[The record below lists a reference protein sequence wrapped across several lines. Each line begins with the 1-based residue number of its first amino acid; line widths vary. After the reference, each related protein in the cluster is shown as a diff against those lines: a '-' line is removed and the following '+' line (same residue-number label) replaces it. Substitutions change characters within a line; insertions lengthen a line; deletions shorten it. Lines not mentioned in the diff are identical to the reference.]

1 MLLTMKAKCIQLV
14 LTAILIAH
22 CPRLSFA
29 SISRAGF
36 SMPDSLHE
44 VTFHYKTLGNL
55 IILPVTINDSI
66 KVNLILDTGCR
77 NLVLFGTRFNRFF
90 ELHPDKKVNFSGLG
104 SGKPVSGRLSLN
116 NKVSIDAVIGEK
128 IPVIIIPDQRLFR
141 SDDDVDGI
149 IGYDI
154 FIKFEVELNCA
165 RRRVTFRPAIKAE
178 ISPEYEKI
186 AIKIEDGRPI
196 ISSTL
201 LINNRTVSFDVM
213 IDTGSSLGLLL
224 KTTDMS
230 RFEGATNSGSVL
242 GRGLN
247 GKIKGANLLAER
259 LFLGHI
265 EIEKIEAGIIYSP
278 WHNYASV
285 GMDLIAGYSLV
296 LNYCKSYAGL
306 KKA

>member
-1 MLLTMKAKCIQLV
+1 MKAKVFQLI

-22 CPRLSFA
+22 RPDVSLA
-29 SISRAGF
+29 SISYAGF
-36 SMPDSLHE
+36 SMPDSLQE
-44 VTFHYKTLGNL
+44 VTFRYKSLNNL
-55 IILPVTINDSI
+55 ILLPVTINDTVT
-66 KVNLILDTGCR
+66 VNLILDTGCR
-77 NLVLFGTRFNRFF
+77 NLVLFGTRFNKFF

-116 NKVSIDAVIGEK
+116 NKISIDAVIGEK
-128 IPVIIIPDQRLFR
+128 IPVVIIPDQKLFR
-141 SDDDVDGI
+141 SDEKVNGI

-165 RRRVTFRPAIKAE
+165 ERRITFRPAIKAE
-178 ISPEYEKI
+178 ISPQYERI
-186 AIKIEDGRPI
+186 AIKVEDGRPI
-196 ISSTL
+196 INSTL
-201 LINNRTVSFDVM
+201 LINGKCVSFDLM

-230 RFEGATNSGSVL
+230 RFRDVGGSHSVL

-247 GKIKGANLLAER
+247 GNIEGASLLASR
-259 LFLGHI
+259 LVLDHLQ
-265 EIEKIEAGIIYSP
+265 IEKVRAGIIYSP

-285 GMDLIAGYSLV
+285 GMDLIGNYSLV
-296 LNYCKSYAGL
+296 LNYCKSYAGF

>member
-1 MLLTMKAKCIQLV
+1 MKVKLIQLV
-14 LTAILIAH
+14 LTAILFVH
-22 CPRLSFA
+22 CADA
-29 SISRAGF
+29 SSTSITRAGF

-44 VTFHYKTLGNL
+44 VSFRYKTLRNL
-55 IILPVTINDSI
+55 ILLPVTINDTV

-77 NLVLFGTRFNRFF
+77 NLVLFGKRFNRFF

-104 SGKPVSGRLSLN
+104 SGEPVSGRLSLN
-116 NKVSIDAVIGEK
+116 NKVSIDAVLGEN
-128 IPVIIIPDQRLFR
+128 IPVVIIPDQELFR
-141 SDDDVDGI
+141 PHDHVDGI

-165 RRRVTFRPAIKAE
+165 LQRITFRPAIKAE
-178 ISPEYEKI
+178 ISPEYEKV

-196 ISSTL
+196 ISSTV
-201 LINNRTVSFDVM
+201 LIKNKSVSFDLM

-230 RFEGATNSGSVL
+230 RFRGARDSGSVL

-247 GKIKGANLLAER
+247 GNIEGARLLADR
-259 LFLGHI
+259 LSLEHL
-265 EIEKIEAGIIYSP
+265 EIEKVETGIIYSP

-285 GMDLIAGYSLV
+285 GMDLIGNYCLV
-296 LNYCKSYAGL
+296 LNYCKSYAGF